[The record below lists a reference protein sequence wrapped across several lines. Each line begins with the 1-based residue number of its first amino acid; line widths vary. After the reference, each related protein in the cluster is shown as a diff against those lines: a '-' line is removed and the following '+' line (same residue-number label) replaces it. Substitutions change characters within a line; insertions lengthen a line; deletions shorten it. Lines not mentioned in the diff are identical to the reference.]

1 MRQFLLILL
10 VSYTY
15 SQSINNYYIRQ
26 DSVFIGD
33 LINYV
38 IKLDLLPNQF
48 AVFSDI
54 ISDTESFSTGKKL
67 IGENYVEYEIT
78 FWQTGEVIIPSIPIQ
93 IMENNKVKFTLNTD
107 TLVTFVNSHIDQPNL
122 SIRDIKGMRELEI
135 LSRFEKFLIYL
146 LIFSSLIFS
155 IIIWRKRQKSK
166 KKKFQRIK
174 YSKPIYLKTLDKL
187 NDLEIQYPIDWGST
201 EKYYVQLTLIFR
213 DYLAKEFY
221 FKALEMTTDEILR
234 FFKGKKLLE
243 EQIENDMNELLNR
256 ADLSKYAKQIPDKDY
271 FNKDKEK
278 AIFLVKALNDKLKI
292 NKI

>member
-1 MRQFLLILL
+1 MRQILIILL

-38 IKLDLLPNQF
+38 IELDLLPNQF

-54 ISDTESFSTGKKL
+54 ISDTESFSTDNKL

-122 SIRDIKGMRELEI
+122 SMRDIKGMRELEI

-221 FKALEMTTDEILR
+221 FKALEI
-234 FFKGKKLLE
+234 
-243 EQIENDMNELLNR
+243 MNL
-256 ADLSKYAKQIPDKDY
+256 D
-271 FNKDKEK
+271 NKDCV
-278 AIFLVKALNDKLKI
+278 AIEDSVESAKSAINAGIQCIAFPGIYHNDESFESCKLKL
-292 NKI
+292 NKLDISIFK

>member
-1 MRQFLLILL
+1 MRQILLILL

-33 LINYV
+33 LINY
-38 IKLDLLPNQF
+38 IIELDLLPNQF

-54 ISDTESFSTGKKL
+54 ISDTESFSTGNKL

-122 SIRDIKGMRELEI
+122 SMRDIKGMRELEI

-155 IIIWRKRQKSK
+155 IIIWRKRQKSN
-166 KKKFQRIK
+166 KKKFKRIK

-234 FFKGKKLLE
+234 FFKEKKLLE